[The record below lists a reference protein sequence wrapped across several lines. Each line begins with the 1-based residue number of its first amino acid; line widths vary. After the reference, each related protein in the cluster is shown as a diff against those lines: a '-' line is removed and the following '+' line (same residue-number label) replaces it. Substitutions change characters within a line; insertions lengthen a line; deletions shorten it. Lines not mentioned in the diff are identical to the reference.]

1 MSDSVTVPF
10 DGPEGARFLRELT
23 RLSERSSVPVESLMR
38 LAAKRLLFE
47 VALNEGG
54 TPAESLGRVRALYVA
69 RDLARKARALL
80 LSRPRATV
88 QAARRA
94 GVEVG
99 DLDWLGAALA
109 EFWASSPESRDA
121 ITAAANDAPDTSLLK
136 GVGGGLGALLEGVK
150 FTLHLFA
157 GEDVAASLWDRAVAE
172 DADANALEI
181 LEDLEG
187 FAIDA
192 LARAVLNLVE
202 HQDKERFLSRLY
214 RDTELIGGTSLAGEA
229 TAYWGAE
236 DEDGDKA

>member
-1 MSDSVTVPF
+1 MSLTVAVPF
-10 DGPEGARFLRELT
+10 DDPVDAEFLAELT

-121 ITAAANDAPDTSLLK
+121 ITAAANDAPDKALVN
-136 GVGGGLGALLEGVK
+136 GVGDGLAALLEGVRL
-150 FTLHLFA
+150 TLDLFA
-157 GEDVAASLWDRAVAE
+157 GQDVAARLWELAAAE
-172 DADANALEI
+172 DVGALEI

-192 LARAVLNLVE
+192 LGRAVLNLVE

-229 TAYWGAE
+229 TAYWGDE